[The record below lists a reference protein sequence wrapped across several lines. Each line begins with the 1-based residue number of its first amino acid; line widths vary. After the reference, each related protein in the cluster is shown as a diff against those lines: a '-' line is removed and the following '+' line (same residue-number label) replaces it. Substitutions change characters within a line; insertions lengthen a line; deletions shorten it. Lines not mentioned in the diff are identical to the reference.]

1 MSIELPVA
9 LTLHLLASIVWVGGM
24 FFAHLVLRP
33 TANAHLQP
41 PQRLPLLLGVF
52 DRFFPWVWV
61 AVVTLLATGFWIF
74 FRIFHARAGLY
85 VHLMMGLG
93 LLMAGIFVF
102 LWSLPYRR
110 MGRALAAG
118 DLLEAGRQLA
128 QVRRLMATNLVLG
141 LLVAVLAGA
150 RWPVA
155 LLTLPT

>member
-24 FFAHLVLRP
+24 FFAHMALRP
-33 TANAHLQP
+33 AANVHLAP
-41 PQRLPLLLGVF
+41 PERLPLLLGVF
-52 DRFFPWVWV
+52 ERFFPWVWV
-61 AVVTLLATGFWIF
+61 AITTLLGTGFWVF
-74 FRIFHARAGLY
+74 FRLFHARAGLY

-110 MGRALAAG
+110 MRRALEAR
-118 DLLEAGRQLA
+118 DLGEAGRQLA

-150 RWPVA
+150 RWPMA
-155 LLTLPT
+155 FL